1 MNFVVPT
8 VRQIV
13 MLLLCGAFSAGG
25 QFAITAA
32 YGFAPAKEISVF
44 DYSQVIFSAIIGFFL
59 FEQVPDVL
67 SFLGYVLI
75 ISMGVMNFLYNK
87 KQSENT

>member
-1 MNFVVPT
+1 MQSTTN
-8 VRQIV
+8 
-13 MLLLCGAFSAGG
+13 
-25 QFAITAA
+25 
-32 YGFAPAKEISVF
+32 AKPFQEFLFLSL
-44 DYSQVIFSAIIGFFL
+44 FFL